1 MKTGAFMTHA
11 SFLKSTAIGLVLT
24 FSSAVFPAL
33 AAPLQPRATTKT
45 QVAVALPAPVLRPDI
60 TVQTEI
66 VTFGDLVANLP
77 EAQRSLPAFRA
88 PALGETGTIQ
98 VQRILDTAQINAI
111 PEFER
116 GAFAQVVV
124 TRAARR
130 VTLTEVEIAVR
141 YALEERHGIDGRA
154 LAVQFEGGVPALAV
168 EPELN
173 GSVVAQDL
181 VYDPRL
187 RRVSATITVPGSA
200 AMRLKPMRLNGQL
213 VETIDVVVPLRAI
226 AKGDAI
232 ASSDLTTEKRPR
244 DNVGSDTASD
254 LTMAIGKVAKR
265 TISAGQPLRLS
276 DVFRQEV
283 VSKGDL
289 VTISFEAR
297 GLVLS
302 MRGKANEAGTAGDVI
317 TVMNLQSKRPI
328 QGTITG
334 PGRVTVTPG
343 PVAGA
348 RVAVAE

>member
-1 MKTGAFMTHA
+1 MTYSALKMTAFT
-11 SFLKSTAIGLVLT
+11 FGLGFGIMAGLAT
-24 FSSAVFPAL
+24 TQAAPQPRTTTSSAP
-33 AAPLQPRATTKT
+33 
-45 QVAVALPAPVLRPDI
+45 QVAYVAPKPTLRPDI
-60 TVQTEI
+60 TVQSEI
-66 VTFGDLVANLP
+66 ITFGDLVSDLPANL
-77 EAQRSLPAFRA
+77 RTLPAFRA

-98 VQRILDTAQINAI
+98 VQRILDTAELNAI
-111 PEFER
+111 PAMER

-124 TRAARR
+124 TRASRR
-130 VTLTEVEIAVR
+130 VTLNEVEIAVR
-141 YALEERHGIDGRA
+141 YALEERHGIDGRS
-154 LAVQFEGGVPALAV
+154 LAVQFDGGVPALSV

-173 GSVVAQDL
+173 AAVVAQDL
-181 VYDPRL
+181 VYDARL

-200 AMRLKPMRLNGQL
+200 AMRLKPLRLNGQL
-213 VETIDVVVPLRAI
+213 VETVDVVVPLRAI

-244 DNVGSDTASD
+244 DGVIGDVAGD
-254 LTMAIGKVAKR
+254 LTMAIGKIAKR
-265 TISAGQPLRLS
+265 QLSAGQPVRLS
-276 DVFRQEV
+276 DIFRQEV

-289 VTISFEAR
+289 VTITFEAR

-317 TVMNLQSKRPI
+317 TVQNLQSKRPV

-348 RVAVAE
+348 RVAIAE